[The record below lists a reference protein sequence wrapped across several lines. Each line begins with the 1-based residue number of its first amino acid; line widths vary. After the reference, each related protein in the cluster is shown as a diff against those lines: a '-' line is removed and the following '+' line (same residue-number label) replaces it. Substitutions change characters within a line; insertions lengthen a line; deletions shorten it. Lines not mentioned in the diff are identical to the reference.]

1 MTVVELADFVKIRRK
16 RQIDEQKAVAQ
27 AAYVAGCIGS
37 MALARN
43 RPRFEDVFSF
53 PKDESKSTEVEK
65 SRLQMIAYAE
75 YVNREA
81 RKTMRGGDSNA

>member
-1 MTVVELADFVKIRRK
+1 MTVVELADFVQIMRK
-16 RQIDEQKAVAQ
+16 RQIDEQNAVAQ

-81 RKTMRGGDSNA
+81 RKMMRGGDSNA